1 MPILTSI
8 ISWLN
13 VKRISEI
20 ELMRKYPH
28 NVQEETFFKLIEKA
42 KDTIWGK
49 DHNYE
54 NIRSLDDFQKN
65 VPLQDYE
72 DIKPYINRLRD
83 GERDLLWPGEIKWF
97 AKSSG
102 TTSDKSKFIPVSS
115 EALEECHFQAGKDNI
130 ALFASRNPDTEI
142 FSGKTLILG
151 GSHNIN
157 NFTNQSYYGDLS
169 AVLIQNLPFW
179 AEFIRTPSI
188 QTALMD
194 KWDDKIDKLT
204 EEAINVN
211 VTTLAGVPSWM
222 LVLAKNI
229 LKVTGKKTLK
239 EVWPNLELFSHGGV
253 SFTPYKEEFDRLIG
267 YENMKYVETYNA
279 SEGFFSIQDSN
290 DDNSMLL
297 MLDYGIF
304 YEFIDTNEIGNE
316 SCTIIGIKDVKLNVN
331 YALIIS
337 TNSGLWRY
345 EIGDTIKF
353 TSLFPHKI
361 KVTGRIKHFINAFGE
376 ELIIDNAEQAVQK
389 ACQDSGAVIIEYT
402 ACPIYMSNNQKGAH
416 QWLFEFSKNPIDMEF
431 FMEILDNKLKDLNSD
446 YEAKRFKDI
455 SLEQP
460 KYNILKEGVFY
471 AWLKNKDKLG
481 GQHKIP
487 RLANHRQYVEELL
500 SLQDSIYINDNNL
513 SDRSKLIDYFN
524 KKI

>member
-20 ELMRKYPH
+20 ELMRLYPY
-28 NVQEETFFKLIEKA
+28 NVQEETFFKLIEQA
-42 KDTIWGK
+42 KDTKWGK
-49 DHNYE
+49 KYNYDS
-54 NIRSLDDFQKN
+54 IKSVADFQKN
-65 VPLQDYE
+65 IPLQDYE
-72 DIKPYINRLRD
+72 DVKPYIERLRQ
-83 GERDLLWPGEIKWF
+83 GEKDLLWPGEIKWF

-130 ALFASRNPDTEI
+130 AIFVNNNPNTEI
-142 FSGKTLILG
+142 FTGKTLILG
-151 GSHNIN
+151 GSHSIN
-157 NFTNQSYYGDLS
+157 NFSNQSYYGDLS

-179 AEFIRTPSI
+179 AEFIRTPSLE
-188 QTALMD
+188 TALLD
-194 KWDDKIDKLT
+194 KWDEKIDKLT
-204 EEAINVN
+204 NEAINVN

-253 SFTPYKEEFDRLIG
+253 SFTPYKKEFDKLIG
-267 YENMKYVETYNA
+267 YDNMKYVETYNA

-304 YEFIDTNEIGNE
+304 YEFINVNDIHKDNPEVLTV
-316 SCTIIGIKDVKLNVN
+316 KDVKIGEN
-331 YALIIS
+331 YAIIIS

-345 EIGDTIKF
+345 FVGDTIKF
-353 TSLFPHKI
+353 TSIFPHKI

-376 ELIIDNAEQAVQK
+376 ELIIDNADQAISK
-389 ACQDSGAVIIEYT
+389 ACADTKAEIIEYT
-402 ACPIYMSNNQKGAH
+402 ACPIYMTEGKKGAH
-416 QWLFEFSKNPIDMEF
+416 QWLFEFSTEPENMEY

-455 SLEQP
+455 SLGKPQ
-460 KYNILKEGVFY
+460 YVILQKDIFY
-471 AWLKNKDKLG
+471 KWLKKKEKLG

-487 RLANHRQYVEELL
+487 RLSNHREYVEELL
-500 SLQDSIYINDNNL
+500 SLHNN
-513 SDRSKLIDYFN
+513 
-524 KKI
+524 

>member
-13 VKRISEI
+13 IKRISEI
-20 ELMRKYPH
+20 ELMRKYPY
-28 NVQEETFFKLIEKA
+28 NVQEETFIKLIEKA
-42 KDTIWGK
+42 KNTQWGIEH
-49 DHNYE
+49 DYE
-54 NIRSLDDFQKN
+54 NITSLEDFQRN

-72 DIKPYINRLRD
+72 DIKPYVERLRN
-83 GERDLLWPGEIKWF
+83 GEKDLLWPGEIKWF

-130 ALFASRNPDTEI
+130 ALYANRYPETDI

-151 GSHNIN
+151 GSHSIN
-157 NFTNQSYYGDLS
+157 NFSNQSYYGDLS
-169 AVLIQNLPFW
+169 AVIIQNLPFW
-179 AEFIRTPSI
+179 AELIRTPSL

-194 KWDDKIDKLT
+194 KWDEKIDKLT

-229 LKVTGKKTLK
+229 LKVTGKKSLK

-253 SFTPYKEEFDRLIG
+253 SFAPYKEEFDKLIG
-267 YENMKYVETYNA
+267 YKDMKYVETYNA
-279 SEGFFSIQDSN
+279 SEGFFSIQDTCEN
-290 DDNSMLL
+290 NGMLL

-304 YEFIDTNEIGNE
+304 YEFIEVNEIDKKNPKV
-316 SCTIIGIKDVKLNVN
+316 IGIKDVKTNVN

-345 EIGDTIKF
+345 AIGDTIKF
-353 TSLFPHKI
+353 TSLHPHRI
-361 KVTGRIKHFINAFGE
+361 KVTGRVKHFINAFGE
-376 ELIIDNAEQAVQK
+376 ELIIDNAEQAIYK
-389 ACQDSGAVIIEYT
+389 ACHETGAVITEYT
-402 ACPIYMSNNQKGAH
+402 ACPIYMEGEHKGAH
-416 QWLFEFSKNPIDMEF
+416 QWLFEFSTSPPDMEYF
-431 FMEILDNKLKDLNSD
+431 IDVLDNKLKDLNSD
-446 YEAKRFKDI
+446 YEAKRFKSI
-455 SLEQP
+455 SLEKP
-460 KYNILKEGVFY
+460 KYNILEKGIFY
-471 AWLKNKDKLG
+471 AWLKNKGKLG

-487 RLANHRQYVEELL
+487 RLANHREYVEELL
-500 SLQDSIYINDNNL
+500 SLQDSMF
-513 SDRSKLIDYFN
+513 IDENSELVNFFN
-524 KKI
+524 KEL

>member
-20 ELMRKYPH
+20 DLMRNYPH
-28 NVQEETFFKLIEKA
+28 NVQEETFTKLISKA
-42 KDTIWGK
+42 QDTEWGK
-49 DHNYE
+49 TYNY
-54 NIRSLDDFQKN
+54 RSIQSIEDFQKT

-72 DIKPYINRLRD
+72 DVKPYINRLRD
-83 GERDLLWPGEIKWF
+83 GEVDLLWPGEIKWF

-102 TTSDKSKFIPVSS
+102 TTSDKSKFIPVSNES
-115 EALEECHFQAGKDNI
+115 LEECHFQAGKDNI
-130 ALFASRNPDTEI
+130 ALIANRYPDTEL
-142 FSGKTLILG
+142 FTGKTLILG

-157 NFTNQSYYGDLS
+157 NFSNKSYYGDLS

-179 AEFIRTPSI
+179 AEFIRTPSL

-194 KWDDKIDKLT
+194 QWDEKIDKLT

-211 VTTLAGVPSWM
+211 VTTIAGVPSWM

-229 LKVTGKKTLK
+229 LKVTGKSTLK

-253 SFTPYKEEFDRLIG
+253 AFTPYKEEFDRLIG
-267 YENMKYVETYNA
+267 YKDMKYIETYNA
-279 SEGFFSIQDSN
+279 SEGFFAIQDSD

-304 YEFIDTNEIGNE
+304 YEFININDIDKENPKAIT
-316 SCTIIGIKDVKLNVN
+316 IKDVKTNVN
-331 YALIIS
+331 YALVIS
-337 TNSGLWRY
+337 TNAGLWRY
-345 EIGDTIKF
+345 IVGDTIKF
-353 TSLFPHKI
+353 TSTFPHKI

-376 ELIIDNAEQAVQK
+376 ELIIDNADQAILK
-389 ACQDSGAVIIEYT
+389 SCQDTGAVIREYT
-402 ACPIYMSNNQKGAH
+402 AGPIYMKENTKGAH
-416 QWLFEFSKNPIDMEF
+416 QWLFEFTKQPEDMEH

-446 YEAKRFKDI
+446 YEAKRFKSL
-455 SLEQP
+455 SLEAP
-460 KYNILKEGVFY
+460 KYKVLEEGTFY
-471 AWLKNKDKLG
+471 AWLKSKDKLG

-487 RLANHRQYVEELL
+487 RLANHREYIEELL
-500 SLQDSIYINDNNL
+500 SL
-513 SDRSKLIDYFN
+513 
-524 KKI
+524 